1 MRTRS
6 ILTTAAFAAVTV
18 IGGAGAAL
26 ANPDPVNAEVSNS
39 PGIVSG
45 NAIQIP
51 VDADIPV
58 CGNTIDVV
66 GLLNPTSDNH
76 CKTN

>member
-18 IGGAGAAL
+18 IGGAGAAV
-26 ANPDPVNAEVSNS
+26 ADPDPVNAEVSNS
-39 PGIVSG
+39 PGIISG
-45 NAIQIP
+45 NAVQVP
-51 VDADIPV
+51 VDVDVPI
-58 CGNTIDVV
+58 CGNTIDIV
-66 GLLNPTSDNH
+66 GVLNPATGNH